1 MGNRERFCARARY
14 LAVLAAL
21 AISVAIA
28 PAMGDIPPDTGL
40 GERQAAALAEIGPNL
55 VPERPYPG
63 LDRSD
68 CVTMQNDGFGLVA
81 RLELD
86 RRGLEGGVDPATAA
100 PWARYMAEA
109 ITRLVGTGGVEG
121 VCAWNNAGAPGIMN
135 ATAALAYAMH
145 RYGSDWPDDVKEA
158 IRAAAQD
165 ASWGDPGFY
174 LANGRI
180 ANVAAE
186 LLAGEALG
194 LTDLFDLGVTH
205 LEAIFDRTMRHGGIE
220 MNAPLYTAHH
230 FPILIFL
237 QVLGGERARTMARI
251 LLEYELL
258 VQAHMYLPGGALGAP
273 QSRDYSG
280 GAADG
285 GDRAMLPV
293 MWLLVGDPEL
303 EPLLGD
309 AYDFVVAAATDYAV
323 PESIRAVFLEKDE
336 GFDFWVYTDAQQ
348 GESRTPYAV
357 YDMGLEGARA
367 IPWEDVVMPGG
378 TASMGVSFGYRLSTL
393 LVTSG
398 AYVRAPGGPFGI
410 LYQFQPMVGADTD
423 DDGDLIGGSGINDDP
438 DDFTCELY
446 DFERLVY
453 EATAISLWDPS
464 ARTGVVR
471 TYQDTRVH
479 IPDWAAMGG
488 EALSAGAWRVG
499 RLGDVYAAYMPLGTV
514 AVEEVRG
521 EAPDTWTYM
530 RLDGRSGGIVEL
542 AMVSDF
548 ATIGDYAADLEAR
561 HVDFTPDPLAAEVDA
576 LDPDT
581 GGKVRVRLEF
591 RPERRIVAGAE
602 ISVEE
607 ALDHG
612 LMQSSWAT
620 WTPAT
625 QVLRLSRGCYP
636 TIVYDWGNVTITVED
651 PPPECGTGEE
661 PEGEAVADL
670 PDGAD
675 PGVDAGPDATV
686 DAVEGPDAVVDPG
699 EDGGEGKGG
708 GGCGCAVV
716 G

>member
-542 AMVSDF
+542 AMVSDRGGRRPRPRHGREG
-548 ATIGDYAADLEAR
+548 ARAPGVQAGEKDRRGRRDLRRGGAGPRPHAVVLGD
-561 HVDFTPDPLAAEVDA
+561 VDA
-576 LDPDT
+576 GDAGPAPEPRLLPDDRLRLGQCDDHGRGPSPRMRHR
-581 GGKVRVRLEF
+581 GGAGGRGRRRPAGRRGPGGRCGPRCHRRCRGGTRRRCRSWRGRRGREGRGRVRVRRRRVTVKASSSF
-591 RPERRIVAGAE
+591 TAGRPSRR
-602 ISVEE
+602 
-607 ALDHG
+607 
-612 LMQSSWAT
+612 
-620 WTPAT
+620 
-625 QVLRLSRGCYP
+625 SR
-636 TIVYDWGNVTITVED
+636 
-651 PPPECGTGEE
+651 PP
-661 PEGEAVADL
+661 
-670 PDGAD
+670 
-675 PGVDAGPDATV
+675 
-686 DAVEGPDAVVDPG
+686 
-699 EDGGEGKGG
+699 
-708 GGCGCAVV
+708 
-716 G
+716 